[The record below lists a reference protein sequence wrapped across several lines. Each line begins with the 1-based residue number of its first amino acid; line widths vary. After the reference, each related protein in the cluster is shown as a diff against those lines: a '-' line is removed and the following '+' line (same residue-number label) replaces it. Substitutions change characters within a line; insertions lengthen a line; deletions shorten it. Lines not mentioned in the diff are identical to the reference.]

1 MSEAFFAIPDS
12 VTFGQ
17 AIALT
22 KSLLYRIERGEWP
35 EPAVKRA
42 IAQLV
47 SSQDGARGFFVA
59 YLTAPGLLADN
70 PSNAVLQ
77 ALRSSP
83 TVVSPLLVKNLV
95 MSAARG
101 MEHRQKGDEEN
112 AAGSERVCSRSAR
125 LIKLL
130 QLPEVEQEAEKLM
143 ESLITGRGDYQA
155 FLERWG
161 YTQEQR
167 EVMRQALNK
176 VRVLLH

>member
-1 MSEAFFAIPDS
+1 MSEGIFAIPDS
-12 VTFGQ
+12 VTFEQ

-22 KSLLYRIERGEWP
+22 NSLLSGVERGEWP
-35 EPAVKRA
+35 ESAVEKA

-47 SSQDGARGFFVA
+47 STQNGARGFFVA
-59 YLTAPGLLADN
+59 YLTDPGPLADN

-83 TVVSPLLVKNLV
+83 AVVSPLLVKNLV

-101 MEHRQKGDEEN
+101 MEHRQKGDEES
-112 AAGSERVCSRSAR
+112 AAGSERVRSRSAR

-161 YTQEQR
+161 YTQGQR
-167 EVMRQALNK
+167 EVMRQALNE
-176 VRVLLH
+176 VRQV